1 MTAQA
6 GLIMTTLLVGLV
18 LMTAPAALA
27 AEYYLSPEGDD
38 AAAGDRDAPWQTI
51 ARANE
56 TLQPGDTAIFLPGEY
71 SGAIAPERSGMA
83 DAPITFRSVEPR
95 AARLMAEDGHLVMQF
110 KGHEHVTV
118 EGFEVDGMGGG
129 GWFGVDDSSHVTIR
143 GCNMRRA
150 RPLHWIRNSTQIRLL
165 DNVFSKDTVTG
176 DLLRVFDSSQVLI
189 EGNSFAHAGH
199 GVVSFLQ
206 VTHSVVR
213 ANVIRAE
220 WGRNYAFSASGRL
233 LIEDNIVTRARDSA
247 WSADP
252 YSKNLYDESIFR
264 RNRVFDNLGTPL
276 NTSSYIWRGVSP
288 TGLYRWPF
296 RAMNS
301 RFYHN
306 TFTENLGPAWRL
318 GGINVSAHIFRNNI
332 FHRNDPLGGN
342 VQVTHSDR
350 ISGDTQ
356 FISNLFRGT
365 EPGQT
370 VVRYGDE
377 FWTAEEANESTRTVG
392 DYWSVFHENIDAEP
406 AFVDAD
412 NRDFRLSSDSGA
424 VDAGTPL
431 ARAIGEGTGTELPVS
446 DGIAFYDGFGIE
458 GEEGDWIAIGEGDN
472 LAQVQRVELR
482 YYRPA
487 LLHLDREVAWT
498 DGMPVSLPWAG
509 EAPDVGVYERGVE
522 HPTALIALAEPAV
535 AEPGRPIRFSLDA
548 LGKQV
553 ESVTWDFEDGS
564 FSDQLSPTHSYAAT
578 GQYGVIARA
587 TFTSGR
593 RGVAALFIRIPERID
608 PVLPFVEIDFEDE
621 TFQQTWGWYM
631 KFYRGHQTGQARVER
646 PDGEGKCMHLFYDD
660 SKANRAAAQ
669 IAPGAWEI
677 DTYPLVRFAYRIP
690 DGVPVAV
697 ELNTFGGPDQ
707 PAGFILGGT
716 PARPERESDLGVY
729 ELVADGEWHEIEID
743 VRKARRAHPELTHL
757 RQFLLRTD
765 WREDQG
771 QEMWFDDF
779 AILPEE

>member
-1 MTAQA
+1 
-6 GLIMTTLLVGLV
+6 
-18 LMTAPAALA
+18 
-27 AEYYLSPEGDD
+27 
-38 AAAGDRDAPWQTI
+38 
-51 ARANE
+51 
-56 TLQPGDTAIFLPGEY
+56 
-71 SGAIAPERSGMA
+71 
-83 DAPITFRSVEPR
+83 
-95 AARLMAEDGHLVMQF
+95 
-110 KGHEHVTV
+110 
-118 EGFEVDGMGGG
+118 
-129 GWFGVDDSSHVTIR
+129 
-143 GCNMRRA
+143 
-150 RPLHWIRNSTQIRLL
+150 
-165 DNVFSKDTVTG
+165 VFSKDTVTG
-176 DLLRVFDSSQVLI
+176 DLLRAFDSSQVLI

-220 WGRNYAFSASGRL
+220 WWRNYAFSASGRL
-233 LIEDNIVTRARDSA
+233 MIEDNIVTRARDSA

-509 EAPDVGVYERGVE
+509 EAPDLGACQYGVK
-522 HPTALIALAEPAV
+522 HPTAVIALARPVV
-535 AEPGRPIRFSLDA
+535 AEPGQPIQFSLDT
-548 LGKQV
+548 LGKDV
-553 ESVTWDFEDGS
+553 ETVTWNFEDGS
-564 FSDQLSPTHSYAAT
+564 FSTEEAPIHSYETT
-578 GQYGVIARA
+578 GHYGVTARV

-593 RGVAALFIRIPERID
+593 RGLACLFVKVPERID
-608 PVLPFVEIDFEDE
+608 PVLPLVEIDFEDD
-621 TFQQTWGWYM
+621 TYMNKWGWYM
-631 KFYRGHQTGQARVER
+631 KFYRGHQTGQERVKK
-646 PDGEGKCMHLFYDD
+646 PDGEGKCMHLFYGDD
-660 SKANRAAAQ
+660 RANSTTAQ
-669 IAPGAWEI
+669 IAPGAWNI
-677 DTYPLVRFAYRIP
+677 DVYPLVCFSYRIP
-690 DGVPVAV
+690 EGVPVAL

-707 PAGFILGGT
+707 PGGFTLGGT
-716 PARPERESDLGVY
+716 PARAGRHDDLGTY
-729 ELVADGEWHEIEID
+729 TLVDDGQWHDITID
-743 VRKARRAHPELTHL
+743 VRQARQAHPQLQYL
-757 RQFLLRTD
+757 RQFLLRTA
-765 WREDQG
+765 WQEDQG
-771 QEMWFDDF
+771 QEFWFDDF
-779 AILPEE
+779 AILPEK